1 MHTPII
7 TTSDCEGAGEMFQV
21 TTMLPQSGKASD
33 LPQKDGQLDYSK
45 DFFKKP
51 AGLTVSGQLAVENY
65 CCALSKVYT
74 FGPTFRAEASNTVRH
89 IAEFWM
95 IEPEMAF
102 CELKDVMDC
111 AQSYLKYCIEYVISS
126 NEDDLIWL
134 SKYHKLAAE
143 NTDGEEKKAR
153 STKKDSKPTTTLLE
167 YLRKLVQRPFER
179 LPYT

>member
-1 MHTPII
+1 
-7 TTSDCEGAGEMFQV
+7 MFQV
-21 TTMLPQSGKASD
+21 TTMLPQSGKVGD
-33 LPQKDGQLDYSK
+33 LPQKDGQIDYSK

-102 CELKDVMDC
+102 CKIDDVMDC
-111 AQSYLKYCIEYVISS
+111 AESYLRYCIEYVITN
-126 NEDDLIWL
+126 NESDLVWL
-134 SKYHKLAAE
+134 NKYHKTISE
-143 NTDGEEKKAR
+143 VVEGDDKKVR
-153 STKKDSKPTTTLLE
+153 PVKKDSKPALID
-167 YLRKLVQRPFER
+167 YLKKLIEKPFER
-179 LPYT
+179 LPYTRAIEILK